1 MLMVFLMLLDVN
13 KARVRL
19 LGPYCSKLPAG
30 ETWTLY
36 PLGNVDG
43 GRIISVGALI
53 FGSDVNCSLKVPEF
67 SSKLKLLGVPA
78 TAAGYARL

>member
-1 MLMVFLMLLDVN
+1 MLEVSCRFDYLGETVTEMLMVFLMLLDVN

-43 GRIISVGALI
+43 GRIISVFWIRRELQLEGA
-53 FGSDVNCSLKVPEF
+53 
-67 SSKLKLLGVPA
+67 
-78 TAAGYARL
+78 